1 MQKKVVSEIANRE
14 TFIHLLEHNPGLI
27 VIKLGAEWC
36 GPCHQIKDVVHAFF
50 AWSMY
55 AKKITCTSKNWRFI
69 ENYPIIVGLASFG
82 FGLAYKS
89 LSPEKGTSDKGI
101 GDVLD

>member
-1 MQKKVVSEIANRE
+1 MKTYYLIISILAVIGIALV
-14 TFIHLLEHNPGLI
+14 F
-27 VIKLGAEWC
+27 
-36 GPCHQIKDVVHAFF
+36 
-50 AWSMY
+50 
-55 AKKITCTSKNWRFI
+55 

-89 LSPEKGTSDKGI
+89 LSPEKGTTDKGI

>member
-1 MQKKVVSEIANRE
+1 MVPDDKPKVKNMKTYNLIISILAVIGIALV
-14 TFIHLLEHNPGLI
+14 F
-27 VIKLGAEWC
+27 
-36 GPCHQIKDVVHAFF
+36 
-50 AWSMY
+50 
-55 AKKITCTSKNWRFI
+55 

-89 LSPEKGTSDKGI
+89 LSPEKGTPDQGI